1 MRQVC
6 SKLYEVE
13 QRDNIFLRS
22 TSQIQNCSLV
32 LLSLENS
39 TEELTGSREN
49 DSVGSDGHLVIAD
62 IIAEQ
67 GDVGEGLVGKHVLDL
82 VGPFFMEVIPGYH
95 CTS

>member
-1 MRQVC
+1 MFKC
-6 SKLYEVE
+6 AIL
-13 QRDNIFLRS
+13 LCWS
-22 TSQIQNCSLV
+22 TYPKV
-32 LLSLENS
+32 WR
-39 TEELTGSREN
+39 TSREN